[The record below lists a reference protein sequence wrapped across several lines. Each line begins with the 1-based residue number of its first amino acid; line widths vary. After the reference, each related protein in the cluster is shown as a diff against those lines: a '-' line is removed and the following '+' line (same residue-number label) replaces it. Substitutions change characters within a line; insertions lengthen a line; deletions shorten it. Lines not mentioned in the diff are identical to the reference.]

1 MNKST
6 IVTILSTAALGLMK
20 KHSGS
25 FGLHYRPETLDDVLN
40 FWEKDRKRV
49 TTLHLDAMFIKEI
62 PNGLFDGFDNLEVL
76 VLDNNN
82 LTEIPESITNIRTLK
97 KLYLSGNRIKSIPH
111 HIKNLENLEFLGLG
125 SNEIQYIAPEIG
137 NLVNLEHLYLQEN
150 RIESL
155 PREIGN
161 LIHLDHLALSENEN
175 LSYPDQRT
183 ALFWAKNLP
192 KNIMREII
200 FYARKHRSSSQLR
213 KF

>member
-20 KHSGS
+20 KRSGS
-25 FGLHYRPETLDDVLN
+25 FGRDYRPETLNDVLN
-40 FWEKDRKRV
+40 LGKKDRLRV
-49 TTLHLDAMFIKEI
+49 TTLNLDWMLIKEI
-62 PNGLFDGFDNLEVL
+62 PNGFFDGFDNLEVL

-97 KLYLSGNRIKSIPH
+97 YLYLFGNRIKSIPH

-125 SNEIQYIAPEIG
+125 ANEIQYIAPEIG

-161 LIHLDHLALSENEN
+161 LVHLQDLYVSENEN

-192 KNIMREII
+192 KRIMREII
-200 FYARKHRSSSQLR
+200 FYARNPHSSSQLR